1 MSHENG
7 PQMRRGL
14 GFHGGFSPES
24 IIPISAILDGGCFGD
39 VRPDHGGDPR
49 TLQFATENFTF

>member
-1 MSHENG
+1 
-7 PQMRRGL
+7 MRRGL